1 MGNRSF
7 GGKLVFQLPWQLL
20 WRVTQRQLGPGT
32 TAVRG
37 PRLGSQGGEG
47 SPDGGAR
54 LGLSFAPLPPRSP
67 SSPSP
72 PFLFPFF
79 AGIHSICGA
88 PGRTGKCRRRLQF
101 PDKVSR
107 TRNIFRLTR
116 RNTGSVW
123 GETQGPTC
131 RNPKPSL
138 EKTKYPLLA
147 FRNILLDQNIPRH
160 RL

>member
-1 MGNRSF
+1 MRGNRSF
-7 GGKLVFQLPWQLL
+7 GGKLVFQLLRGWPAVVAGDAAAACPPAAAGPQTRQPW
-20 WRVTQRQLGPGT
+20 
-32 TAVRG
+32 
-37 PRLGSQGGEG
+37 GGVQTVVVQ
-47 SPDGGAR
+47 DLAC
-54 LGLSFAPLPPRSP
+54 PL
-67 SSPSP
+67 SPSP

-138 EKTKYPLLA
+138 EKTKSPLLA

-160 RL
+160 HL

>member
-1 MGNRSF
+1 MAGNWCSSCS
-7 GGKLVFQLPWQLL
+7 GAGQLL
-20 WRVTQRQLGPGT
+20 WRVTQRQLAHEQLP
-32 TAVRG
+32 G
-37 PRLGSQGGEG
+37 PRRGSRGGE
-47 SPDGGAR
+47 SRQWWCKTWPV
-54 LGLSFAPLPPRSP
+54 LCPPPPPR

-116 RNTGSVW
+116 RNSGSVW

-138 EKTKYPLLA
+138 EKTKSPLLA

-160 RL
+160 LL

>member
-1 MGNRSF
+1 MRGNRSF
-7 GGKLVFQLPWQLL
+7 GGKLVFQLLRSWPAVVAGDAAAACPPAAAGPQTRQPW
-20 WRVTQRQLGPGT
+20 
-32 TAVRG
+32 
-37 PRLGSQGGEG
+37 GGVQTVVVQ
-47 SPDGGAR
+47 DLAC
-54 LGLSFAPLPPRSP
+54 PLPPSLP
-67 SSPSP
+67 LLPSP

-107 TRNIFRLTR
+107 TRNIFRLKR

-138 EKTKYPLLA
+138 EKTKSPLLA

-160 RL
+160 HL

>member
-1 MGNRSF
+1 MAGNWCSSCS
-7 GGKLVFQLPWQLL
+7 GAGQLL
-20 WRVTQRQLGPGT
+20 WRVTQRQLAHEQLP
-32 TAVRG
+32 G
-37 PRLGSQGGEG
+37 PRRGSRGGE
-47 SPDGGAR
+47 SRQWWCKTWPV
-54 LGLSFAPLPPRSP
+54 LCPPPPPR

-116 RNTGSVW
+116 RNSGSVW
-123 GETQGPTC
+123 GETQGPT
-131 RNPKPSL
+131 NLQKPESFAR
-138 EKTKYPLLA
+138 ENKISTFGIPQYLA
-147 FRNILLDQNIPRH
+147 
-160 RL
+160 